1 MTPRDALVSAIAF
14 ALIRCRPHLRV
25 LAQRHTRDEARQMV
39 AEIIAEQIERSGL
52 EVRQKPPARSQ
63 STPPLASAGA
73 IRNTEERGGRRDAV
87 PGHAPSPSRPRVR
100 CIGGITTNKNPRD
113 PRHDRPEAPL

>member
-39 AEIIAEQIERSGL
+39 AELIAEQIERSGL

-73 IRNTEERGGRRDAV
+73 IRNTEERGG
-87 PGHAPSPSRPRVR
+87 PGEGVGLLEKRV
-100 CIGGITTNKNPRD
+100 GMHP
-113 PRHDRPEAPL
+113 A